1 MSFEEGAGA
10 LEEAE
15 CPKAWSSPSL
25 DKDAAFSPG
34 GLAVSGNG
42 LVMAVAVDNGTT
54 AIAAVQ

>member
-1 MSFEEGAGA
+1 MSFRAGA
-10 LEEAE
+10 DGLVEAD
-15 CPKAWSSPSL
+15 CPRAWNSPSL
-25 DKDAAFSPG
+25 EKDAAFIPG